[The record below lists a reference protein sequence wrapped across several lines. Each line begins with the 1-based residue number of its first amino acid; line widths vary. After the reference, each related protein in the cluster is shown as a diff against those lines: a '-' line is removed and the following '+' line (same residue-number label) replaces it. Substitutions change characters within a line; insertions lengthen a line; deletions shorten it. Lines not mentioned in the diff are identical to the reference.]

1 MKFLPLQRLGPAAG
15 RFRSALSMHCAQ
27 RKHIVGKTISIKLI
41 LGACAIALG
50 QLVAATEAASQS
62 PADMQSIRQELE
74 SLRATQAGMREEL
87 REIKALLL
95 KANNAAPAGAA
106 PFAGTEFSLE
116 GAHVKGVPQ
125 ASVVLVEFS
134 DFQCPFC
141 ASYAAAT
148 YPQISRDYVDTGK
161 VRYAFVNFPIE
172 ALHPL
177 AYKEHVAAACAAD
190 EGRFWEMHDRLF
202 ANPKGVDSKSLA
214 GYAQAIGLNL
224 ARFRSCLESDRHAV
238 EIRQAMK
245 SGSALGISGT
255 PTFVIGVVESDDKFK
270 VAKVITGAKPYSVFK
285 DAIDG
290 VLAATVARSEDSRSV
305 RLAVMPPGSGAGDQ
319 QRTK

>member
-1 MKFLPLQRLGPAAG
+1 MKLLALQRLGASAAAR
-15 RFRSALSMHCAQ
+15 RFRSALSM
-27 RKHIVGKTISIKLI
+27 RRHIVGKTMSIKLI
-41 LGACAIALG
+41 LGACAIALS
-50 QLVAATEAASQS
+50 QMAAATEAASQS
-62 PADMQSIRQELE
+62 PADIESVRQELE
-74 SLRATQAGMREEL
+74 SLRAAQAGIREEL
-87 REIKALLL
+87 REIKALLQ
-95 KANNAAPAGAA
+95 KANNATPAGAA
-106 PFAGTEFSLE
+106 PFAGMEFSLA
-116 GAHVKGVPQ
+116 GAHVKGAPQ
-125 ASVVLVEFS
+125 ASVVLVEYS

-172 ALHPL
+172 TLHPS
-177 AYKEHVAAACAAD
+177 AYREHVAAACAAD

-202 ANPKGVDSKSLA
+202 ANPKAVDSKSLA

-224 ARFRSCLESDRHAV
+224 ATFRSCVESDRHTA

-245 SGSALGISGT
+245 AGSALGISGT
-255 PTFVIGVVESDDKFK
+255 PTFVIGVVESDDKVK
-270 VAKVITGAKPYSVFK
+270 VVKVITGAKPYLAFK

-290 VLAATVARSEDSRSV
+290 ALAVAVARNEDSRSV

-319 QRTK
+319 RKK